1 MDLQETSAI
10 KDVVVGIIGGSGLYH
25 IADFE
30 LEKEVE
36 ITTPF
41 GKPSGTCRVGKL
53 QGVKAVFLARHG
65 ENHSLLPSE
74 VPYRAN
80 IYALKSLGVTHI
92 ISVSAVGS
100 LCEEMAPR
108 HMVVVDQY
116 IDFTK
121 TRIPTFFGQG
131 LIAHVSMAKPTCE
144 NLGKL
149 LHSAAEFVLKATA
162 HKAHLGGTYVC
173 IEGPQFSTRAE
184 SLHYKSLGIH
194 VIGMTNMP
202 EAKLAR
208 EAQIAYAPLAMVT
221 DYDCWRSQQ
230 SEDEAVNVHALL
242 DNLRAG
248 ADNAQK
254 IVARAIMQLG
264 AEKTSSPA
272 HTALQTAVYTPY
284 TSLSQEKKD
293 LLDFLR
299 S

>member
-1 MDLQETSAI
+1 MKTQITDDTANI
-10 KDVVVGIIGGSGLYH
+10 VVGIIGGSGLYQ

-30 LEKEVE
+30 LEEELE

-41 GKPSGTCRVGKL
+41 GKPSALCKVGKL
-53 QGVKAVFLARHG
+53 QGCKVVFLARHG

-74 VPYRAN
+74 VPYKAN
-80 IYALKSLGVTHI
+80 IYALKSLGVSHI

-100 LCEEMAPR
+100 LREEMAPR

-121 TRIPTFFGQG
+121 TRSSSFFGQG

-144 NLGKL
+144 NLGKV
-149 LHSAAEFVLKATA
+149 LHGAAEFILKDTNY
-162 HKAHLGGTYVC
+162 KAHHGGTYIC
-173 IEGPQFSTRAE
+173 IEGPQFSSRAE
-184 SLHYKSLGIH
+184 SLYYKSMGID
-194 VIGMTNMP
+194 VVGMTNMP

-208 EAQIAYAPLAMVT
+208 EAQMAYACLAMVT
-221 DYDCWRSQQ
+221 DYDCWRTQ
-230 SEDEAVNVHALL
+230 ETEHEAVNVQALL

-248 ADNAQK
+248 AENAQN
-254 IVARAIMQLG
+254 IVARTVVQLNM
-264 AEKTSSPA
+264 EKPSSLA

-284 TSLSQEKKD
+284 SELSKEKKE

-299 S
+299 G